1 MAPLRDDVG
10 GAFMCPWFITRTAST
25 AINRVIQSR
34 AGIGQGVINDVI
46 GTGADINQGAI
57 NGAPAR

>member
-10 GAFMCPWFITRTAST
+10 GAFMRPWFIACTAST

-34 AGIGQGVINDVI
+34 TGIGQGVMNDVI
-46 GTGADINQGAI
+46 GTGVGIDTGVMND
-57 NGAPAR
+57 APTG